1 MIETIGEMIDRIQ
14 SVNRFGRKPKPV
26 VYIDMEVRSNMSMDP
41 GRISAE
47 DLIAVAYSVDGGPVH
62 VLPWEAACARG
73 DWAEADRLRLE
84 TFNFIRRQHQIN
96 YYDDLL
102 WISKPWIVKKF
113 LTLMARAR
121 TLLER
126 STDKPE

>member
-1 MIETIGEMIDRIQ
+1 M
-14 SVNRFGRKPKPV
+14 NKPR
-26 VYIDMEVRSNMSMDP
+26 VYIDMEVRSTMGVDP

-47 DLIAVAYSVDGGPVH
+47 DLIAVAYKVDDGPVH

-102 WISKPWIVKKF
+102 YLDKPRIVRKF

-121 TLLER
+121 TLLKR